1 MALKLSHHP
10 ESKKVLDAVNA
21 FPSGVFRLRP
31 PHSFRDPIGA
41 GTSTGTLD
49 FPQNLKNYKELQ
61 GPISHSHHSLTVTVT
76 RAVLD
81 LVPGAGD
88 PEEQAVAPGPASL

>member
-1 MALKLSHHP
+1 MRMKLTHHP
-10 ESKKVLDAVNA
+10 EPKKVLDAVNA
-21 FPSGVFRLRP
+21 FLSGVFRLRP

-49 FPQNLKNYKELQ
+49 FPQNLKSYKDLQ
-61 GPISHSHHSLTVTVT
+61 GPISLSHHSLTVTVT

>member
-1 MALKLSHHP
+1 MRMKLTHHP
-10 ESKKVLDAVNA
+10 EPKKVLDAVNA

-41 GTSTGTLD
+41 RTSTGTLD
-49 FPQNLKNYKELQ
+49 VPQNLKSYKGLQ
-61 GPISHSHHSLTVTVT
+61 SPTSLSRHSFTVTVT